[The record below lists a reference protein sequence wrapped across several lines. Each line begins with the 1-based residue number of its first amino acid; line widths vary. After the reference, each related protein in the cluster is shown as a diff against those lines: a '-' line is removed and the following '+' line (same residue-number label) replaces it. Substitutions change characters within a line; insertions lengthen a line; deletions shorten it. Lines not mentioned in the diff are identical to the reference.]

1 MNFSR
6 LRWRGAS
13 MERRGWRMA
22 QGRNASTLNIFL
34 HVHVSC
40 QRTFI
45 FGYQNAAHSIF
56 RSISENV
63 LVDALRQM
71 KTKCVIWERTKH
83 TQKLI
88 QNAICLAQSRVCS
101 SSGWFGHVTE
111 RSAGLS
117 IRAPTH
123 THNHTNTRTYLQPFV
138 ICWPDLYR
146 PRTCSIRDS
155 SDGDD
160 NDAAHGVGVG
170 SAARHADRHRWV
182 LVRVRWG
189 ESNTLLTH
197 IFTHMSSSS
206 RCGQLVQLAA
216 LNATPSM
223 IRNVAMIFNQMTY
236 PQQTAMPW
244 NCQRITAY
252 TICSDRRPRVWSSTT
267 AVAVSEIC
275 FPCLQSH

>member
-123 THNHTNTRTYLQPFV
+123 THTTTQTHAHICNHSSSVGQ
-138 ICWPDLYR
+138 
-146 PRTCSIRDS
+146 TCT
-155 SDGDD
+155 
-160 NDAAHGVGVG
+160 
-170 SAARHADRHRWV
+170 V
-182 LVRVRWG
+182 LVPVAFA
-189 ESNTLLTH
+189 T
-197 IFTHMSSSS
+197 
-206 RCGQLVQLAA
+206 AA
-216 LNATPSM
+216 M
-223 IRNVAMIFNQMTY
+223 AMIMMRHMVLALGLLLVTL
-236 PQQTAMPW
+236 TVTGE
-244 NCQRITAY
+244 C
-252 TICSDRRPRVWSSTT
+252 
-267 AVAVSEIC
+267 
-275 FPCLQSH
+275 